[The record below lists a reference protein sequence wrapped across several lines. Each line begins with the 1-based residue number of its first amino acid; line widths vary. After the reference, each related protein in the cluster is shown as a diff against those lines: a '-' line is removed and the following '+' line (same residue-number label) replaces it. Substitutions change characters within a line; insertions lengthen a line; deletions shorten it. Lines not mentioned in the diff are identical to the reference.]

1 MSILTSLATP
11 ARGSVFTVLG
21 WTPGVRLLVSGRLL
35 ACGCL
40 TGTYRGWRGTLI
52 AVVDARGG
60 SCVNGRHRVNA
71 VLWTS
76 ETPQCAAGET
86 PESVH
91 EPV

>member
-1 MSILTSLATP
+1 MSIFTSLAP
-11 ARGSVFTVLG
+11 ARGSLFTVLG
-21 WTPGVRLLVSGRLL
+21 WTPGVRDLLGGQHL

-40 TGTYRGWRGTLI
+40 TGTYRSWRGTPMT
-52 AVVDARGG
+52 VVDARGG
-60 SCVNGRHRVNA
+60 SCANERHRVNA

-76 ETPQCAAGET
+76 EMPSCAAGEA